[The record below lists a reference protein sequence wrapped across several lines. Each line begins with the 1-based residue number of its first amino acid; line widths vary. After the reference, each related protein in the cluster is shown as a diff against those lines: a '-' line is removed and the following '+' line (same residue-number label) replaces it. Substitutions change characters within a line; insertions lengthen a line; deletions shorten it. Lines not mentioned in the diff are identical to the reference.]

1 MVARQDI
8 SGDVAVVARSRAGA
22 KSAARAL
29 ASRLPRARLRPLSED
44 EYLLILA
51 SEDGDAAARRGFF
64 ESARERFL
72 WPAPASDLYAAIEGV
87 LTRLPRR
94 RQRPPSSASGDFAT
108 ALLLEGEV
116 GPDRTKAALASPVRR
131 WIVEHPGRVRLSRAE
146 LRRLRDC
153 GVEWSALE
161 PVLLL
166 GVALAGRA
174 GGSPRGSPFRK
185 AAVWRIRPAGSRA
198 RARKPSPR

>member
-1 MVARQDI
+1 V
-8 SGDVAVVARSRAGA
+8 
-22 KSAARAL
+22 RAL
-29 ASRLPRARLRPLSED
+29 ASRLPRARLHPLSKSEFLRR
-44 EYLLILA
+44 EPLLPLILA
-51 SEDGDAAARRGFF
+51 SGDGDADARRRFF
-64 ESARERFL
+64 ERARERFL
-72 WPAPASDLYAAIEGV
+72 WTAPASDLYAAIEGV
-87 LTRLPRR
+87 LTGLPRR
-94 RQRPPSSASGDFAT
+94 RQRPSPSASGDFAT

-116 GPDRTKAALASPVRR
+116 GPERTRAALASSVRH
-131 WIVEHPGRVRLSRAE
+131 WIVEHPGRVKLSPGE

-174 GGSPRGSPFRK
+174 GGSPFGSPFRK
-185 AAVWRIRPAGSRA
+185 VAVWRIKPAGSRG

>member
-1 MVARQDI
+1 
-8 SGDVAVVARSRAGA
+8 
-22 KSAARAL
+22 
-29 ASRLPRARLRPLSED
+29 
-44 EYLLILA
+44 
-51 SEDGDAAARRGFF
+51 
-64 ESARERFL
+64 L

-87 LTRLPRR
+87 LTGLPRR
-94 RQRPPSSASGDFAT
+94 RERPPSASSGDFAT

-116 GPDRTKAALASPVRR
+116 GPDRMKAALASPVRR
-131 WIVEHPGRVRLSRAE
+131 WIVEHPGRVNLSRAD

-166 GVALAGRA
+166 GIALGGRA
-174 GGSPRGSPFRK
+174 GGAPNGYPFRK
-185 AAVWRIRPAGSRA
+185 AAVWRITPAGSRA